1 MSIKRQPTD
10 ENGKIIP
17 SVSGI
22 NGLFN
27 TDAMDGTWKA
37 ITLPC
42 DAKAVMVQVHNGSG
56 TDFTSFAANPP
67 GFHLAKTATAGT
79 DFAQCVG
86 SVTFDCVAD
95 LGTTIVYVRAAAGSA
110 CSVMVLA

>member
-1 MSIKRQPTD
+1 MSIKQQPTD

-27 TDAMDGTWKA
+27 TAAMDGTWKA

-42 DAKAVMVQVHNGSG
+42 DAKAVMIQIYKG
-56 TDFTSFAANPP
+56 
-67 GFHLAKTATAGT
+67 L
-79 DFAQCVG
+79 C
-86 SVTFDCVAD
+86 
-95 LGTTIVYVRAAAGSA
+95 
-110 CSVMVLA
+110 

>member
-1 MSIKRQPTD
+1 MSIKPQPTD
-10 ENGKIIP
+10 DNGRLIP

-27 TDAMDGTWKA
+27 TAAMDGAWKA
-37 ITLPC
+37 VTLPC
-42 DAKAVMVQVHNGSG
+42 DSKAVMIQVHNGSS
-56 TDFTSFAANPP
+56 TDFSSFGSNPP
-67 GFHLAKTATAGT
+67 VFHLAKTATAGT

-86 SVTFDCVAD
+86 SVTFDCVAIA
-95 LGTTIVYVRAAAGSA
+95 GTIIGYVRAAAGNV

>member
-1 MSIKRQPTD
+1 MSIKQQPTD

-27 TDAMDGTWKA
+27 TAAMDGTWKA

-42 DAKAVMVQVHNGSG
+42 DAKAVMIQVHNGSG

-86 SVTFDCVAD
+86 SITFDCVAD
-95 LGTTIVYVRAAAGSA
+95 LGTTIGYVRAATGSV

>member
-1 MSIKRQPTD
+1 MSIKQQPTD

-27 TDAMDGTWKA
+27 TAAMDGTWKA
-37 ITLPC
+37 IILPC
-42 DAKAVMVQVHNGSG
+42 DAKAVMIQVHNGSG

-67 GFHLAKTATAGT
+67 GFHLARTATAGT

-95 LGTTIVYVRAAAGSA
+95 SGVTIGYVRAAAGNV
-110 CSVMVLA
+110 CSVMVLS

>member
-1 MSIKRQPTD
+1 MGIKQLPED
-10 ENGKIIP
+10 ENGKTIQSP
-17 SVSGI
+17 SGVNAI
-22 NGLFN
+22 FN
-27 TDAMDGTWKA
+27 TAAMDGTWKA

-42 DAKAVMVQVHNGSG
+42 DAKAVMVQVHNGSV

-95 LGTTIVYVRAAAGSA
+95 LGTTIGYVRAAAGNV